1 VHLSASTW
9 YKVRHRGRHLFSISP
24 WLLAR
29 GRCHNGVG
37 GKGGVEASLK
47 DMRCGRCR
55 IKAELGGACVRL
67 VNVVALQQT
76 KEILLVPCE
85 GGSAVSPVNNK
96 QQRAKREDENS
107 ARND

>member
-1 VHLSASTW
+1 MGLSASTW
-9 YKVRHRGRHLFSISP
+9 YKVRHRSRHLFSISP

-29 GRCHNGVG
+29 GCCHDGDG

-47 DMRCGRCR
+47 DMRSGRGG

-76 KEILLVPCE
+76 KEILWSRARVEVP
-85 GGSAVSPVNNK
+85 
-96 QQRAKREDENS
+96 
-107 ARND
+107 